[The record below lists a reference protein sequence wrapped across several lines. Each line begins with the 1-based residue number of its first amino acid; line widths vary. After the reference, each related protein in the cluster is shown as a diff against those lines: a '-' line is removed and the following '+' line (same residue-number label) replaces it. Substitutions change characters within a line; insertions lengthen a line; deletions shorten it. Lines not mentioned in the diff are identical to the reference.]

1 MTIEAL
7 VTMFESFGS
16 YEGIFYFLGSILTAV
31 EDPDVTFKYIEAAV
45 KLN

>member
-1 MTIEAL
+1 MTIDAL
-7 VTMFESFGS
+7 IIMFESFGS